1 MAAPMR
7 ICWLTCPIT
16 PPSTTPR
23 VAGRSAPP
31 ARPKCADEC
40 DRPRG
45 RTGSPP
51 INPEQTRHRRSDT
64 QPWPDLNQHRATG
77 DDAAALPRPEGGWN
91 LFAVEV
97 LIPGFVADDPWFA
110 GWCGVMGNLS
120 DIAAMGGQATGITDM
135 IWAPDAASARPV
147 LDGLKAAAAAY
158 GVPFIGGH
166 TNLHSPMLNQSVG
179 VTGRARRLISSFAA
193 EPDDLLIAAIDLRGD
208 WRPRPLTGW
217 PRPMALPV
225 PAPPRNWPAL
235 RRPQP
240 FRGPTMRPSSAF
252 PLNES
257 CP

>member
-1 MAAPMR
+1 M
-7 ICWLTCPIT
+7 
-16 PPSTTPR
+16 
-23 VAGRSAPP
+23 
-31 ARPKCADEC
+31 
-40 DRPRG
+40 
-45 RTGSPP
+45 
-51 INPEQTRHRRSDT
+51 
-64 QPWPDLNQHRATG
+64 
-77 DDAAALPRPEGGWN
+77 
-91 LFAVEV
+91 VEV
-97 LIPGFVADDPWFA
+97 LIPGFVADYPWFA
-110 GWCGVMGNLS
+110 GWCGVMVNLS

-166 TNLHSPMLNQSVG
+166 TNLHSPMLNQSVA
-179 VTGRARRLISSFAA
+179 VTGRARKLISSFAA

-235 RRPQP
+235 KRPQP
-240 FRGPTMRPSSAF
+240 FRGPTIRLSSAF

-257 CP
+257 PAHDRP